1 MDFIISTHTPLA
13 RRDIWEDITN
23 AAELDFYSHA
33 PCGARHY
40 TNFFWHII
48 CISTHT
54 PHAGRDLNV
63 SNKTVWAWDFYSH
76 APCGARRS
84 SASADC
90 ISFQFLL
97 TRPMRGAT
105 SSASFGVS
113 FFQISTHT
121 PHAGRDNE
129 NTYTPLAYGNFYS
142 HAPCGARLCTGIST
156 LSAAAFLLTRP
167 MRGATIT
174 CLIITLCFII
184 STHTPLARRDGR
196 NALRIL
202 RISVFLLTRLLRGAT
217 NIQFAKDKIHG
228 ISTHTPLARRDRLYR
243 QSNRSSNDFY
253 SHASC
258 EARLCMEEE
267 G

>member
-1 MDFIISTHTPLA
+1 MYRKTSQSYKFYSHASCEARHTGKLLGNVDFIISTHPPLA

-105 SSASFGVS
+105 
-113 FFQISTHT
+113 
-121 PHAGRDNE
+121 
-129 NTYTPLAYGNFYS
+129 
-142 HAPCGARLCTGIST
+142 
-156 LSAAAFLLTRP
+156 
-167 MRGATIT
+167 IT

-196 NALRIL
+196 NRAW
-202 RISVFLLTRLLRGAT
+202 
-217 NIQFAKDKIHG
+217 K
-228 ISTHTPLARRDRLYR
+228 
-243 QSNRSSNDFY
+243 
-253 SHASC
+253 
-258 EARLCMEEE
+258 
-267 G
+267 